1 MRCSDRKSALPEVR
15 GRTVPNSR
23 VPTETD
29 PDKTRRHRGG
39 SSSPASQPPTDRAG
53 SAAEEPHHAQGE
65 TAMDAAQ
72 GHISRRLLLGYGAG
86 AIATAFVGGSILV
99 GSAHRAAAGVV
110 SAELFALDG
119 ERTMIDGL
127 VVPFAGFGSTPDRP
141 ELPSGQLEVQTGDT
155 VTLTITNRASLPIG
169 FTVPGVPG
177 ANAAPVAPRQS
188 RTFSFTAPPVPGTFF
203 YVGTVSGS
211 ADTGRALGA
220 TGAMVV
226 LPRGSRT
233 SVDSLFPGVRGRA
246 VRQKLFGRQSG
257 SLIPAVVAQE
267 RTWLFAELNPA
278 TARDLAG
285 GRVALPSDPEPEY
298 FLINELGGM
307 LAVEDV
313 HTNITGSPG
322 GLGQPGEATLV
333 RMINTGRA
341 PPVGP
346 HARQPLLGPE
356 PSGHPVAR
364 GRVQGHR
371 SGPAGRRGR
380 RHRADGDPAGLLPG
394 HRARTEVRRARPH
407 RDGGD
412 RKRGSLPGGH
422 GLRSDRRVAQA
433 SSTGE

>member
-1 MRCSDRKSALPEVR
+1 
-15 GRTVPNSR
+15 
-23 VPTETD
+23 
-29 PDKTRRHRGG
+29 
-39 SSSPASQPPTDRAG
+39 
-53 SAAEEPHHAQGE
+53 
-65 TAMDAAQ
+65 MDAAQ
-72 GHISRRLLLGYGAG
+72 GHISRRSLLGYGAG

-99 GSAHRAAAGVV
+99 GSAHRAGADVV

-188 RTFSFTAPPVPGTFF
+188 RTFSFTAPPVPGTFS

-298 FLINELGGM
+298 FLINGLGGM

-341 PPVGP
+341 PRSVHMHGNHFWVLSHPDTPWLVG
-346 HARQPLLGPE
+346 AFKDT
-356 PSGHPVAR
+356 V
-364 GRVQGHR
+364 RVP
-371 SGPAGRRGR
+371 PAGVVDVIVPMEIPPDSFPVTAHGQKYVV
-380 RHRADGDPAGLLPG
+380 HDHIEMAETASGGHYPAGMVS
-394 HRARTEVRRARPH
+394 EVI
-407 RDGGD
+407 
-412 RKRGSLPGGH
+412 
-422 GLRSDRRVAQA
+422 V
-433 SSTGE
+433 E